1 MNHHTAI
8 AYVILW
14 LRPTVCLFRQELSL
28 YFFFFPLSIQKFLDS
43 VQAQNSR
50 SCSWKYMHCIK
61 KQKSLRQPASAD
73 FWVFSSYFLGYVSTF
88 CCINLK
94 QEVENSKI
102 CWSWLP
108 ETFKFAQLLCFFLQC
123 GGVLFVTN
131 QCVNKLVEKMMFD
144 FLLFFFNKTTFLG

>member
-94 QEVENSKI
+94 QEVENSNI

-123 GGVLFVTN
+123 GGS
-131 QCVNKLVEKMMFD
+131 
-144 FLLFFFNKTTFLG
+144 FLLQINALINLLKKLCLIFFSFFLTRLHF

>member
-1 MNHHTAI
+1 MCESPHSYCICNTLAASYGLPVQTGI
-8 AYVILW
+8 IFIL
-14 LRPTVCLFRQELSL
+14 
-28 YFFFFPLSIQKFLDS
+28 FFFPLSIQKFLDS

-94 QEVENSKI
+94 QEVENSNI

-108 ETFKFAQLLCFFLQC
+108 ETFKFAQLLCFFYSA
-123 GGVLFVTN
+123 GGS
-131 QCVNKLVEKMMFD
+131 
-144 FLLFFFNKTTFLG
+144 FLLQINALINLLKKLCLIFFSFF